1 MAQTDATV
9 TRARMI
15 EALGLSIVEWLES
28 LPLEGQ
34 G

>member
-1 MAQTDATV
+1 MAQTGATV
-9 TRARMI
+9 TRARLV

-28 LPLEGQ
+28 LPLEHQ